1 MKKLL
6 VALVVGTLLAL
17 PLSAMAMEKMSGDD
31 MGGVTGQAGV
41 TIAFGSTST
50 TTVTFSS
57 VAWGDPDG
65 YDTATDAGWLVIGG
79 DTGVEIS
86 QEIGEGEKLELDI
99 ATGTDYE
106 IVSGAS
112 TINGDKTFIAVGLP
126 SINTNISTPD
136 TMNVELSDASTG
148 GTVGTLGILRLG
160 GLSIDQGTP
169 DKLFVYAH

>member
-1 MKKLL
+1 MRKIILTL
-6 VALVVGTLLAL
+6 AIGALLAL
-17 PLSAMAMEKMSGDD
+17 PLSAMAMDAVTNAELD
-31 MGGVTGQAGV
+31 GVAGQAGV
-41 TIAFGSTST
+41 TIGFGTTST

-65 YDTATDAGWLVIGG
+65 YDSASGAGWLIIGG
-79 DTGVEIS
+79 DTGIEIS
-86 QEIGEGEKLELDI
+86 QEIPEGEKLELDI